1 MQNAFIYVQQRV
13 GLFLFFLGDKIEFSD
28 PRLMINS
35 SNIEG
40 QNKDHVLVDLI
51 NRIFELETV
60 SFLIYCLQVLIFL
73 CVGTNNTRLGHTE

>member
-1 MQNAFIYVQQRV
+1 
-13 GLFLFFLGDKIEFSD
+13 
-28 PRLMINS
+28 MINS

-40 QNKDHVLVDLI
+40 QSKDHVLVDLI

-60 SFLIYCLQVLIFL
+60 SFHIYCLQILIIL